1 MKQNLRKIKLAAIS
15 MAIFCALTPV
25 FNRAT
30 AGENG
35 PEPNRLLSEIAGYKN
50 WTKVNRVP
58 QLMPQRVAAA
68 CAMAVSRSG
77 IAIDGSGNPHR
88 DKYFTVY
95 INEVGREAMLTQKV
109 PAFPEGTII
118 VKEKLPT
125 KESQTP
131 ELLTVMFKRNKGF
144 NTASGDWE
152 YAVMDGSGKSVEG
165 RGKLENCQACH
176 VANQG
181 TDYIFRTYLSDE
193 DQHKLK

>member
-1 MKQNLRKIKLAAIS
+1 MRKNLRKIKLATIGVGILCAITP
-15 MAIFCALTPV
+15 IF
-25 FNRAT
+25 NQAT
-30 AGENG
+30 AGVNG
-35 PEPNRLLSEIAGYKN
+35 PEPNSLIKEIEGYKN
-50 WTKVNRVP
+50 WPKVNDVP

-68 CAMAVSRSG
+68 CAVAISRG
-77 IAIDGSGNPHR
+77 GVVIDGTGNPHR

-95 INEVGREAMLTQKV
+95 VNEIGREAMLSQKV
-109 PAFPEGTII
+109 PTFPEGSVI
-118 VKEKLPT
+118 VKEKLST
-125 KESQTP
+125 KEAQTP
-131 ELLTVMFKRNKGF
+131 ELLTVMIKRSKGF

-152 YAVMDGSGKSVEG
+152 YAVLDGAGRKVEG

>member
-1 MKQNLRKIKLAAIS
+1 MRKNLRKIKLAAIS
-15 MAIFCALTPV
+15 MSIFCALTPV

-35 PEPNRLLSEIAGYKN
+35 PEPTSLLKEIAGYKH
-50 WTKVNRVP
+50 WTKVNGVP

-68 CAMAVSRSG
+68 CALVVSRSG
-77 IAIDGSGNPHR
+77 VVIDGSGNSHR

-95 INEVGREAMLTQKV
+95 VNEAGREAMLTQKV
-109 PAFPEGTII
+109 PTFPEGTII

-125 KESQTP
+125 KESETP
-131 ELLTVMFKRNKGF
+131 ELLTVMFKRSKGF
-144 NTASGDWE
+144 NAVSGDWE
-152 YAVMDGSGKSVEG
+152 YAVLDGSGTKVDG

-176 VANQG
+176 IANQD

-193 DQHKLK
+193 DQSKLK